1 MKPIYVIGH
10 KNPDI
15 DSVAAAIAYQE
26 YKERTT
32 EQDNYIAAMAGEMS
46 DEIKFVL
53 DTFGFTPPLHVK
65 NVKTTVEDIL
75 DEKEPFGV
83 SRKMNLMEL
92 SNLLRKQKLKT
103 VPVLDE
109 NKRLLGLITIGD
121 MAMLFMNSLLHQENL
136 VQSQV
141 ILAELLDKKVTE
153 IMKTRDLILF
163 EKDETAD
170 EARRLMLSTR
180 FRNYPVVD
188 GENRFLG
195 IISRYHLLNMRR
207 KRLILVDHNEKKQAV
222 EGIEEAEILEIVDH
236 HRVGDLQTIF
246 PIYFHNEPVGSTST
260 LIAEKF
266 LNGKMPIS
274 KNLAGLLFS
283 GMLSDMMLFKSPTTT
298 AKDLHIAEK
307 LQEISGLEALSWG
320 RTLFENS
327 HQLDKLGDE
336 ELISEDL
343 KEYSSAELTFAISQ
357 IETIDL
363 TSFSKR
369 KASFLKSMQEICE
382 RKAYAFICLMVTG
395 IFEEGT
401 ELLFAGEKSPLLERA
416 FGGDSEEGGIFL
428 QGVMSRKKQVVPVIY
443 ETLRQQ
449 NLL

>member
-1 MKPIYVIGH
+1 MTCKPF
-10 KNPDI
+10 
-15 DSVAAAIAYQE
+15 S
-26 YKERTT
+26 
-32 EQDNYIAAMAGEMS
+32 
-46 DEIKFVL
+46 
-53 DTFGFTPPLHVK
+53 
-65 NVKTTVEDIL
+65 
-75 DEKEPFGV
+75 
-83 SRKMNLMEL
+83 
-92 SNLLRKQKLKT
+92 
-103 VPVLDE
+103 
-109 NKRLLGLITIGD
+109 
-121 MAMLFMNSLLHQENL
+121 
-136 VQSQV
+136 
-141 ILAELLDKKVTE
+141 
-153 IMKTRDLILF
+153 
-163 EKDETAD
+163 
-170 EARRLMLSTR
+170 
-180 FRNYPVVD
+180 
-188 GENRFLG
+188 
-195 IISRYHLLNMRR
+195 
-207 KRLILVDHNEKKQAV
+207 
-222 EGIEEAEILEIVDH
+222 
-236 HRVGDLQTIF
+236 